1 MSEKQLLENKAVSNR
16 FSLLNEESD
25 DEETKTIINTNNKTI
40 GSPVLDKLEEE
51 VFKYFT
57 VKKDSKNKYNKNVN
71 QNLNND
77 EEFLIVSNNKKK
89 PVIECEYKQFE
100 ENFFEN
106 KMANYFRV
114 LAHHNDDKNWDFLS
128 YHNITTLNKWG
139 DVPKFFNTLNIASGE
154 SSYSDFDIFIMK
166 RDISPLWEDI
176 DNRNGCLCQIKIDS
190 LEEAYNILKSFCYQ
204 MVNNTLLKFS
214 QNTWNVVNG
223 LSFSPRKLDHISIN
237 SACVIIKIWFKINII
252 HYGTID
258 KILSDDMYKLISK
271 LSIKFKAIK
280 PEY

>member
-1 MSEKQLLENKAVSNR
+1 MSEKQSLENKAGFNR
-16 FSLLNEESD
+16 FSLLNDESD
-25 DEETKTIINTNNKTI
+25 DEETKTINKNNKTI
-40 GSPVLDKLEEE
+40 GSPVLNKLEEE

-57 VKKDSKNKYNKNVN
+57 VKKDSRNKYNKNIN
-71 QNLNND
+71 QNLNNE
-77 EEFLIVSNNKKK
+77 EEFFIVSNNNKKK
-89 PVIECEYKQFE
+89 AVIECEYKQFE

-106 KMANYFRV
+106 KMPNYFRV

-139 DVPKFFNTLNIASGE
+139 DVPRFFNTLNIASGE

-166 RDISPLWEDI
+166 KDISPLWEDI
-176 DNRNGCLCQIKIDS
+176 DNRNGSLCQIKIDS
-190 LEEAYNILKSFCYQ
+190 LDEAYHILKSFCYQ

-214 QNTWNVVNG
+214 QNTWNIVNG

-252 HYGTID
+252 NYGTID
-258 KILSDDMYKLISK
+258 KILSDEMYKLISK